1 VTSHLTNEASVD
13 QLIFMLAEKPSL
25 VGAPALTGTR
35 RLVLASVLVVA
46 LLLLFTPPLAAA
58 LSLVRNAALD
68 HVFDRLEAVSR
79 FAFLAQLGQL
89 PLSLALATWL
99 ARSAREG

>member
-1 VTSHLTNEASVD
+1 VADHLTDGASVD
-13 QLIFMLAEKPSL
+13 QLIFTLAEKPSP
-25 VGAPALTGTR
+25 VAAPALTGTR
-35 RLVLASVLVVA
+35 RLVLASVLAVA

-58 LSLVRNAALD
+58 QSVVQNAALD
-68 HVFDRLEAVSR
+68 HVFARLEAVSR

-89 PLSLALATWL
+89 PVSLALAIWL